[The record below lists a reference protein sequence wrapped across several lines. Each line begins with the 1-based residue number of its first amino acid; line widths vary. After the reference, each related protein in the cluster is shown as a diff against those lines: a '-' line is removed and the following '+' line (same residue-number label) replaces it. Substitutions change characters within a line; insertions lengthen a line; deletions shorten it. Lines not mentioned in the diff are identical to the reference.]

1 LAAQFGL
8 KASDDS
14 GGEVVGSGFD
24 SMGLGDKVQLVKNV
38 AQTVQVSVVS
48 GDTIHSHVF
57 VEHL

>member
-48 GDTIHSHVF
+48 GTQSIVMS
-57 VEHL
+57 L